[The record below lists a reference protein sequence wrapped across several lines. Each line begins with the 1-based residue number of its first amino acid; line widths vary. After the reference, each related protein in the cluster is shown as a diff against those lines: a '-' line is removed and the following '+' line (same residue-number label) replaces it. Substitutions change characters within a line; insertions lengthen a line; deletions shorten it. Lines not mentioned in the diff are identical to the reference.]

1 MWVLHLGYLWL
12 PLGLALKAIYI
23 GTGMYWASAWMH
35 ALGIGVASMMIVA
48 VMTRATLGHT
58 GRPLVVTNRGRPVL
72 EVRPVAEKRVD
83 PRELLRGS
91 VLYYERPFDPVGEED
106 WEALGESR

>member
-1 MWVLHLGYLWL
+1 MDWQVSKSAFAA
-12 PLGLALKAIYI
+12 PALAFLRE
-23 GTGMYWASAWMH
+23 
-35 ALGIGVASMMIVA
+35 VEE
-48 VMTRATLGHT
+48 T
-58 GRPLVVTNRGRPVL
+58 GRTLVVTNRGRPVL

-83 PRELLRGS
+83 PRELLRRS